1 MQPYIIPVR
10 VKGVRDYLY
19 RYNTSQYD
27 LIKGLRAADVSS
39 ANPLSLISTRNI
51 SFFFMAFNTVAN

>member
-10 VKGVRDYLY
+10 VKGVRAYLY

-51 SFFFMAFNTVAN
+51 SFFFYGF